1 MPVTDKPDTK
11 AAASPPE
18 GGAAPEAVSPW
29 RRLKITGIVIASIV
43 VVFIT
48 SVWIVTRS
56 GNVSVLL
63 ANLRDASEAEREELM
78 MRLSLARGDVVPQ
91 TIEAFGD
98 TSAPA
103 HYRAALLGLLFKINS
118 RFEDKKIQEVLKKA
132 LKDPSAEVSRKAV
145 HDYTLYMDHDKQIDL
160 LDLVR
165 SPDPEIRK
173 QVGQQL
179 CARERGRRRRSL
191 WGPLSREDM
200 AERKEK
206 LIADAIEQ
214 AKLETDPELK
224 GIMRSIVG
232 RRIEELCGKASEA
245 VQRSDPVKAE
255 ELLEQA
261 RKLDPGNQQ
270 AMIATVRHHLKMDD
284 REKALELA
292 RKFGALLRVPKLS
305 SAPLINGDPT
315 DKVWQEAF
323 ADGLRYRSSS
333 RWTSMRVEGRSEM
346 RIGHRD
352 GTIYISVLAYE
363 DDLSELVVKHK
374 TRDSDVWRDDCAEFM
389 FDPTVTARPAY
400 QIIVNA
406 AGIKFDSHQH
416 RRDVNFE
423 FDSAVSIF
431 EGRGYWACELAVAAS
446 EFGDAGITADSVWG
460 MNIVRT
466 RIAAAEQH
474 IWWPTYGRSIRYHL
488 HPLAVFEGAP
498 AAPADKEGNE

>member
-11 AAASPPE
+11 AADSPPE
-18 GGAAPEAVSPW
+18 NDAASEAVSPW
-29 RRLKITGIVIASIV
+29 RRIKITGIVIASIV

-78 MRLSLARGDVVPQ
+78 MRLSLTRGDVVPQ
-91 TIEAFGD
+91 TIQAFQD
-98 TSAPA
+98 TGAPA
-103 HYRAALLGLLFKINS
+103 QYRAALLGLLFKINS
-118 RFEDKKIQEVLKKA
+118 RLEDEKIQEVLKKA
-132 LKDPSAEVSRKAV
+132 LKDPCVEVSRKAV
-145 HDYTLYMDHDKQIDL
+145 HGYVLFMGHDKQMDL
-160 LDLVR
+160 LDLIR

-173 QVGQQL
+173 QVCLQL
-179 CARERGRRRRSL
+179 CAEGRRRHRRAL
-191 WGPLSREDM
+191 WDSLSREEA
-200 AERKEK
+200 AEKKKK

-224 GIMRSIVG
+224 GIVRSIVG
-232 RRIEELCGKASEA
+232 RRVEELCRKASQA
-245 VQRSDPVKAE
+245 AQRSDPVKAE

-261 RKLDPGNQQ
+261 RKLDPESQR
-270 AMIATVRHHLKMDD
+270 AMIATVRHHLRMDD
-284 REKALELA
+284 REKTLELA
-292 RKFGALLRVPKLS
+292 RKFGALLRIPKLS
-305 SAPLINGDPT
+305 SAPLIDGDPT
-315 DKVWQEAF
+315 DKVWEESF

-333 RWTSMRVEGRSEM
+333 RWTSMLVKGRSEM

-352 GTIYISVLAYE
+352 GKIYISVLAYE

-374 TRDSDVWRDDCAEFM
+374 KRDSDVWRDDCVEFM
-389 FDPTVTARPAY
+389 FDPANMARPAY

-406 AGIKFDSHQH
+406 GGICFDSYRH
-416 RRDVNFE
+416 RREVNFE

-431 EGRGYWACELAVAAS
+431 EGRKYWACELAVAAS
-446 EFGDAGITADSVWG
+446 EFGDAAITADSIWG

-474 IWWPTYGRSIRYHL
+474 IWWPTYGRSINYHL
-488 HPLAVFEGAP
+488 HPLAVFDGAP
-498 AAPADKEGNE
+498 APAKTPDETE